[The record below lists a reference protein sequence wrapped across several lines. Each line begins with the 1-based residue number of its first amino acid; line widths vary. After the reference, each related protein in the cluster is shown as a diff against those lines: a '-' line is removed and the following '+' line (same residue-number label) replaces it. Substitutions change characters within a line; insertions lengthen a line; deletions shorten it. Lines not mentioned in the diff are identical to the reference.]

1 MRVLLLGARGLLG
14 TALRRTQPKDMEVH
28 GFDRTELDITRYDQV
43 SAALA
48 RVSPDVVVNTAAFT
62 EVDRAES
69 VPAEAFAVNAS
80 AVGNLGRLA
89 ATSGIRVAHFS
100 TDFVFDGRK
109 TRPYTEEDLAAPLNA
124 YGASKRAGEVAL
136 EASGASA
143 LLIRTQAV
151 FGPAGR
157 SFPGIMHA
165 RAAAGQPSRVVAD
178 QVGRFTYSLDLAD
191 AVWELL
197 RLDATGIVHIANAK
211 EASWFEVAATV
222 YGAAGCPELCTPCT
236 TAEYPTPAVRPR
248 YSSLCTA
255 RLEQLLRRPLPD
267 WRIALHRFLVD
278 EAN

>member
-1 MRVLLLGARGLLG
+1 MRVMLLGSRGLVG

-28 GFDRTELDITRYDQV
+28 GFDRTELDITRYDQL
-43 SAALA
+43 AAAMTRL
-48 RVSPDVVVNTAAFT
+48 SPDIVVNAAAFT
-62 EVDRAES
+62 DVDRAES
-69 VPAEAFAVNAS
+69 APAEAFAVNAS

-109 TRPYTEEDLAAPLNA
+109 MRPYTEEDLAAPLNA

-136 EASGASA
+136 EESGVAT
-143 LLIRTQAV
+143 LLVRTQAI

-165 RAAAGQPSRVVAD
+165 RATAGQPSRVVTD
-178 QVGRFTYSLDLAD
+178 QVGRFTYSLDLAE
-191 AVWELL
+191 ALWRLL
-197 RLDATGIVHIANAK
+197 RMNVSGIVHIANAK
-211 EASWFEVAATV
+211 DASWYDVAAKV
-222 YGAAGCPELCTPCT
+222 YAAAGCPELCTPCT

-255 RLEQLLRRPLPD
+255 RVEQLLGRPLPD
-267 WRIALHRFLVD
+267 WPIALQRFLVD
-278 EAN
+278 EAR